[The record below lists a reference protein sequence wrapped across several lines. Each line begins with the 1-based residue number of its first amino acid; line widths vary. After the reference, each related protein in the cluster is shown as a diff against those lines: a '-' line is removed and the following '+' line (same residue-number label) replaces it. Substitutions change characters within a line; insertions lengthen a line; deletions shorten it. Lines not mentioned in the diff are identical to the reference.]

1 MAGSLMT
8 LDDITTRTCRS
19 LQWERLL
26 TFLAHEADTDSGKQ
40 ACLAVQPLEARA
52 VIEQLLEE
60 TSEAL
65 SIIQARST
73 LSVAGLPP
81 LIDVLGRLATGASL
95 DGRELLAIKT
105 TLAIA
110 RQIKASLALLAKEFF
125 PRLTTFA
132 PRFHAVENVFRS
144 IENALDDGGEVKDE
158 ASSTLRSLRKEVHRI
173 DNKIKEELLR
183 IIHSTTLSKALQEL
197 IYTQRNGRYVL
208 PVNASM
214 RSQIN
219 GIVHDSSATGLTVYV
234 EPMAVVELANKMRI
248 KEAEI
253 EHEIARILQE
263 LTTLAASHHA
273 EIESSFLAAV
283 EIDLISARAKLALR
297 YGGHMPELS
306 RDRHF
311 SYKQA
316 RHPLLIL
323 QSSIADV
330 VANDITLGGT
340 AEHGSTLIITG
351 PNTGGKTVLLKTA
364 GIFALMLRA
373 GMLPAASPGS
383 VAALFPIV
391 CADIGDEQSIEQSLS
406 TFSSHMKNIVEIVNN
421 ACDGMLVLLDEVG
434 AGTDPREGAA
444 LARSILE
451 ALTASGAVT
460 ISTTHYGE
468 LKTLAYS
475 EVGFINGSLDF
486 DENTLSPTYR
496 LRLGVPGKSQ
506 ATTIAKRL
514 GLNDQIV
521 ARARDLMQSNEE
533 DLQKVVER
541 LEQKL
546 KELDRRER
554 EALEELSQA
563 RALKEQA
570 DRQMNQLSVD
580 AEKQRAAL
588 TKDMEEEFKLS
599 REYIRHLIA
608 DLQKQPSMSKAQK
621 AQADIEKLK
630 KELGWTE
637 HPVHGSQA
645 VQPPS
650 IRVGQ
655 TVRVRSLGQIGIV
668 ETVPPATDDRNGPV
682 SVRAGNL
689 KIKVPMSDLEPV
701 QGAAKAAR
709 TEKERSLSRSQVS
722 RSQTSGPNPFVRTAA
737 NTVDLRGRRVDDA
750 ILELERFLD
759 DSVMAG
765 VSMAMII
772 HGHGTGA
779 VRNAVREYLSQ
790 SNYANAFRPGESFEG
805 GDGVTLVD
813 LR

>member
-1 MAGSLMT
+1 MSL
-8 LDDITTRTCRS
+8 DEITARTCRS
-19 LQWERLL
+19 LQWDRLL
-26 TFLAHEADTDSGKQ
+26 SFLAHEADTDSGKE
-40 ACLAVQPLEARA
+40 ACRQVQPHDARS
-52 VIEQLLEE
+52 VVEQLLEE
-60 TSEAL
+60 TNEAL
-65 SIIQARST
+65 SMLQARSGV
-73 LSVAGLPP
+73 SVAGLPP
-81 LIDVLGRLATGASL
+81 LSDVLGRLATGASL
-95 DGRELLAIKT
+95 DGKELLAIKT

-110 RQIKASLALLAKEFF
+110 RQVKASLSLLAKDSFA
-125 PRLTTFA
+125 RLTTFA
-132 PRFHAVENVFRS
+132 PRLHAVDNVFRA

-158 ASSTLRSLRKEVHRI
+158 ASSTLRSLRKDVHRI
-173 DNKIKEELLR
+173 DNSIKDELIR
-183 IIHSTTLSKALQEL
+183 IIHSSTLSKALQEL

-208 PVNASM
+208 PVNANM

-219 GIVHDSSATGLTVYV
+219 GIVHDSSATGLTVFV

-253 EHEIARILQE
+253 EHEIARIFKE
-263 LTTLAASHHA
+263 LTTLAVGHHA
-273 EIESSFLAAV
+273 EIESSFMAAV
-283 EIDLISARAKLALR
+283 ELDVIMARAKLALR

-323 QSSIADV
+323 QTSVADV
-330 VANDITLGGT
+330 VPNDITLGGGGQ
-340 AEHGSTLIITG
+340 HGNTLIITG

-364 GIFALMLRA
+364 GLFALMVRA
-373 GMLPAASPGS
+373 GMLPAANHGS
-383 VAALFPIV
+383 KAALFPIV

-406 TFSSHMKNIVEIVNN
+406 TFSSHMKNIVGIVNN

-460 ISTTHYGE
+460 IGTTHYGE

-521 ARARDLMQSNEE
+521 ARARDLMQSTEE

-541 LEQKL
+541 LEHKL
-546 KELDRRER
+546 KELDEREK
-554 EALEELSQA
+554 EALEQLSQA
-563 RALKEQA
+563 QALKDEA
-570 DRQMNQLSVD
+570 DRQINQQSIE
-580 AEKQRAAL
+580 AEKQRLAM

-608 DLQKQPSMSKAQK
+608 DLQKQPSLSKAQK
-621 AQADIEKLK
+621 AQEDIEKLK
-630 KELGWTE
+630 KELGWTDGAGKTL
-637 HPVHGSQA
+637 PAAHG
-645 VQPPS
+645 PN

-668 ETVPPATDDRNGPV
+668 EDIPPLNDERTGPV
-682 SVRAGNL
+682 SVRAGSV
-689 KIKVPMSDLEPV
+689 KIKVPLSDLEPV

-709 TEKERSLSRSQVS
+709 QEKPRALPKSQASRSQP
-722 RSQTSGPNPFVRTAA
+722 SGPNPFVRTAA

-759 DSVMAG
+759 ESVMAG
-765 VSMAMII
+765 VAMAMII

-779 VRNAVREYLSQ
+779 VRNAVRDYLSQ